1 MTFRKYCANRG
12 PGSASSS
19 LNMNMQRVCIG
30 DYLKILVT
38 GGAGFVGSNIAKEAI
53 RKGWEVR
60 VLDNFF
66 LGSSENLN
74 EIMDEIELIRGDVR
88 NEKLVNKAT
97 RGVDY
102 IFHQAAVSSSQ
113 MFVPDPSFGLSVN
126 VQGFANLLRY
136 AHENGVRRVIH
147 ASTSTIY
154 GALPTP
160 HREDMRIE
168 RCPNFY
174 ATTKLSSEYLA
185 KTFTLDRGLET
196 VGLRYF
202 SIYGPGE
209 KPKGEYANLITQF
222 LWWMKKRERPVIYG
236 DGSQTRD
243 FTYVKDVVKANFLAA
258 KRKNAS
264 GEVFNVG
271 TGKSASVNAA
281 TAMLNKYLGTD
292 IKPKYARNP
301 IRGYVYHTKADMTKS
316 KKLLGFKAEIP
327 LEKGLKMLVRCYE

>member
-1 MTFRKYCANRG
+1 M
-12 PGSASSS
+12 
-19 LNMNMQRVCIG
+19 
-30 DYLKILVT
+30 VT
-38 GGAGFVGSNIAKEAI
+38 GGAGFVGSNIAKEGI
-53 RKGWEVR
+53 RKGWKVR

-66 LGSSENLN
+66 LGSSENLK
-74 EIMDEIELIRGDVR
+74 EIRDEIELIRGDVR
-88 NEKLVNKAT
+88 NEKLVNRAT

-126 VQGFANLLRY
+126 VQGFANLLHY
-136 AHENGVRRVIH
+136 AHENGVQRVVH

-174 ATTKLSSEYLA
+174 ATTKLASEYLA

-222 LWWMKKRERPVIYG
+222 LWWMKKGERPVIYG

-258 KRKNAS
+258 KRKIAS

-281 TAMLNKYLGTD
+281 TALLNKYLGTD

-301 IRGYVYHTKADMTKS
+301 IKGYVYHTKADTTKS
-316 KKLLGFKAEIP
+316 RKLLGFKAEIP
-327 LEKGLKMLVRCYE
+327 LEKGLKLLVRCYE

>member
-1 MTFRKYCANRG
+1 M
-12 PGSASSS
+12 
-19 LNMNMQRVCIG
+19 
-30 DYLKILVT
+30 VT

-53 RKGWEVR
+53 KKGWEVR

-66 LGSSENLN
+66 LGSSENLR

-126 VQGFANLLRY
+126 FHGFANLLRY
-136 AHENGVRRVIH
+136 ANENGVRRVVH

-174 ATTKLSSEYLA
+174 ATTKLASEYLA

-222 LWWMKKRERPVIYG
+222 LWWMKKGERPVIYG

-258 KRKNAS
+258 KRKSAS

-281 TAMLNKYLGTD
+281 TALLNKYLGTS

-301 IRGYVYHTKADMTKS
+301 IKGYVYHTKADTTKS
-316 KKLLGFKAEIP
+316 KKILGFKTEIP
-327 LEKGLKMLVRCYE
+327 LEKGLKLLVKCYE

>member
-1 MTFRKYCANRG
+1 M
-12 PGSASSS
+12 
-19 LNMNMQRVCIG
+19 G
-30 DYLKILVT
+30 DHLKILVT
-38 GGAGFVGSNIAKEAI
+38 GGAGFIGSNIAREAI
-53 RKGWEVR
+53 KKGWEVR

-66 LGSSENLN
+66 LGSLENLN
-74 EIMDEIELIRGDVR
+74 DIIDEIELIRGDIR
-88 NEKLVNKAT
+88 NEKLVKRAT
-97 RGVDY
+97 RDVDY

-113 MFVPDPSFGLSVN
+113 MFVPDPSLGISVN
-126 VQGFANLLRY
+126 VQSFSNLLRY
-136 AHENGVRRVIH
+136 AHENGVRRVVY

-154 GALPTP
+154 GDLPTP

-174 ATTKLSSEYLA
+174 ATTKLASEYLA

-209 KPKGEYANLITQF
+209 KPKGKYANLVTQF
-222 LWWMKKRERPVIYG
+222 LWWMKKGERPIIYG

-258 KRKNAS
+258 KRKKAS

-271 TGKSASVNAA
+271 TGKSTSVNAV
-281 TAMLNKYLGTD
+281 TALLNKYLGTK
-292 IKPKYARNP
+292 IKPKYTRNP
-301 IRGYVYHTKADMTKS
+301 IKGYVYHTKADTTKS

-327 LEKGLKMLVRCYE
+327 LEKGLKLLVRCYE